1 MPYLTTRDD
10 AEDWLWLS
18 LLPNIGSVRTQR
30 LLKNF
35 GSAKAIRGATEQH
48 LAQVLGADA
57 ANAIF
62 AFDGASQ
69 IRVALEWAAEPNNHL
84 ITIGAPDYPALLRE
98 IPDPPV
104 LLYGKGQ
111 RALVERQCIAV
122 VGSRNATPSGSETA
136 TRFAQAFSTSAL
148 TVVSGLALGIDAA
161 AHRGALNA
169 AGSTIA
175 VVGTGLDRVYPA
187 RNAPLAREIAEK
199 GLLLSEHPLGTPPL
213 AENFPRRNR
222 IISGLSLGV
231 LVVEAAI
238 ASGSLITARC
248 AADHGRDVFAIP
260 GSIHSPL
267 SRGGHGLIKQGAKL
281 VEDASD
287 VLRELGWLGMAVGSG
302 VSDLV
307 DESELPS
314 ALRDAMGFDPFSV
327 DELAV
332 RTGESAPALMGK
344 LSLWEIQGI
353 ISQLPGGRF
362 QRVR

>member
-1 MPYLTTRDD
+1 MPYLTTRAD

-18 LLPNIGSVRTQR
+18 LLPNVGSARIQK
-30 LLKNF
+30 LLNHF
-35 GSAKAIRGATEQH
+35 GSAKAVRVAAEH
-48 LAQVLGADA
+48 ELVQVLGARA
-57 ANAIF
+57 ATAIRE
-62 AFDGASQ
+62 FDGEAQ
-69 IRVALEWAAEPNNHL
+69 IRIALDWLVEPTNHL
-84 ITIGAPDYPALLRE
+84 ITIDTPDYPALLRE

-104 LLYGKGQ
+104 LLYGKGR
-111 RALVERQCIAV
+111 RAFLERQCVAV
-122 VGSRNATPSGSETA
+122 VGSRNATQSGSETA
-136 TRFAQAFSTSAL
+136 ARFAEALSASGL

-161 AHRGALNA
+161 AHRGALDA

-187 RNAPLAREIAEK
+187 RNAALAREIAEK
-199 GLLLSEHPLGTPPL
+199 GLLLSEQPLGTPPL
-213 AENFPRRNR
+213 AENFPQRNR

-248 AADHGRDVFAIP
+248 AADQGRDVFAIP

-281 VEDASD
+281 VEDAAD

-302 VSDLV
+302 VSSVD

-314 ALRDAMGFDPFSV
+314 TIRDAIGFDPFSV

-332 RTGESAPALMGK
+332 RTGESAPVLMGK
-344 LSLWEIQGI
+344 LSLWEIEGI

>member
-1 MPYLTTRDD
+1 MPHLTTSDD
-10 AEDWLWLS
+10 AEAWLWLS
-18 LLPNIGSVRTQR
+18 LLPNVGSVRIQR
-30 LLKNF
+30 LLKHF
-35 GSAKAIRGATEQH
+35 GSANAIRGATEQD
-48 LAQVLGADA
+48 LAQVIGTEA
-57 ANAIF
+57 ATATL
-62 AFDGASQ
+62 AFDGARQ
-69 IRVALEWAAEPNNHL
+69 IRIAVDWASEPNNHL
-84 ITIGAPDYPALLRE
+84 ITIDASDYPALLRE
-98 IPDPPV
+98 IPDPPIV
-104 LLYGKGQ
+104 LYGKGR

-136 TRFAQAFSTSAL
+136 ARFAQVFSASGL

-161 AHRGALNA
+161 AHRGALDD

-175 VVGTGLDRVYPA
+175 VVGTGLDRIYPA
-187 RNAPLAREIAEK
+187 RNASLARDIAET

-287 VLRELGWLGMAVGSG
+287 VLRELGWIGMAVGRG
-302 VSDLV
+302 VSSID
-307 DESELPS
+307 DESELPQ

-327 DELAV
+327 DELAA
-332 RTGESAPALMGK
+332 RTGENAPHLLGQ
-344 LSLWEIQGI
+344 LSLWELRGV

-362 QRVR
+362 QRLR

>member
-62 AFDGASQ
+62 AFDGTSQ

-84 ITIGAPDYPALLRE
+84 ITIGVPDYPALLRE

-122 VGSRNATPSGSETA
+122 AGSRNATPSGSETA

-161 AHRGALNA
+161 AHRGAPNA
-169 AGSTIA
+169 AGS
-175 VVGTGLDRVYPA
+175 
-187 RNAPLAREIAEK
+187 
-199 GLLLSEHPLGTPPL
+199 
-213 AENFPRRNR
+213 
-222 IISGLSLGV
+222 
-231 LVVEAAI
+231 AI
-238 ASGSLITARC
+238 APGSLITARC

-267 SRGGHGLIKQGAKL
+267 SQGGHGLIKQGAKL

-302 VSDLV
+302 ASDVV

-362 QRVR
+362 QRVL

>member
-62 AFDGASQ
+62 AFDGTSQ

-161 AHRGALNA
+161 AHRGAPNA
-169 AGSTIA
+169 AGS
-175 VVGTGLDRVYPA
+175 
-187 RNAPLAREIAEK
+187 
-199 GLLLSEHPLGTPPL
+199 
-213 AENFPRRNR
+213 
-222 IISGLSLGV
+222 
-231 LVVEAAI
+231 AI

-267 SRGGHGLIKQGAKL
+267 SQGGHGLIKQGAKL

-302 VSDLV
+302 ASDVV

-362 QRVR
+362 QRVL